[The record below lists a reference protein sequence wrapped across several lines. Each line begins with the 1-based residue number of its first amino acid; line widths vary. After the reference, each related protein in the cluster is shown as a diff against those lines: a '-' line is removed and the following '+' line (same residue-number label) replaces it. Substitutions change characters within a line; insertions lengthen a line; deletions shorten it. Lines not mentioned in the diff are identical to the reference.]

1 MTPAPHEGNEV
12 LVLDA
17 TCLSH
22 FARADRLDV
31 MRGLLADDECWTTH
45 VVLRELAAGYAAYP
59 APELVGKGNWLRVSD
74 FETPADVALFARW
87 SLRIGAEDRDF
98 GEASVF
104 AAAEL
109 LGGIAITDDRQAVA
123 VARAAGL
130 KVHGTIWLL
139 ARACRD
145 GKLSEHA
152 AGSLIDALRATGHRL
167 PCTGAEFPDFARRHK
182 LL

>member
-1 MTPAPHEGNEV
+1 MTLASQHDGEV
-12 LVLDA
+12 LVLDC

-31 MRGLLADDECWTTH
+31 LRGLLAADESWTTQI
-45 VVLRELAAGYAAYP
+45 VLQELRDGYAEHP
-59 APELVGKGNWLRVSD
+59 MLELVEEGNWLKIAEFD
-74 FETPADVALFARW
+74 TPAEVARFAEW
-87 SLRIGAEDRDF
+87 ALRIGAEDRDF

-109 LGGIAITDDRQAVA
+109 RAGIAITDDRRAVA
-123 VARAAGL
+123 VARARRL

-139 ARACRD
+139 ARACRA
-145 GKLSEHA
+145 GKLSEHG
-152 AGSLIDALRATGHRL
+152 AGSLIDALRETGHRL
-167 PCTGAEFPDFARRHK
+167 PCTGPEFPDFARSCK